1 GPWGLSRN
9 TQGFSNTLPNS
20 IAYTR
25 KGYAQGLLNF
35 ESACE
40 RIKARRYT
48 PSYVF
53 FEKDLE
59 DGSTVIVKS
68 KTAIRGNDVYRARVW
83 NRHKELLSFCKSN
96 DKISYIIPCAS
107 GGHTCNI
114 IKTTLTVT
122 PPSHPDGGWDR
133 DEFNSYYMDYFY
145 DLYVKRIRNAF
156 PGVVV
161 AKTLEVSTKKLR
173 GCFHINVILMFP
185 NHSFPV
191 YQHTSRYNRHLN
203 GDPIKSWRLQYYSS
217 AAAINDGKD
226 DKISKEFFEY
236 AWDCGHVDVRAV
248 AGPRDLAEYTLK
260 YHIKNFTDKTSHD
273 TQELTFS
280 TLSLYNK
287 RCFSFPKASE

>member
-1 GPWGLSRN
+1 MRCDTNPNLKTNAVLPPLQSVVSDSDVWNESSLDPKLPKHCVSNDCVSNGCSINTGPWGLSRN

-185 NHSFPV
+185 NH
-191 YQHTSRYNRHLN
+191 R
-203 GDPIKSWRLQYYSS
+203 
-217 AAAINDGKD
+217 
-226 DKISKEFFEY
+226 
-236 AWDCGHVDVRAV
+236 
-248 AGPRDLAEYTLK
+248 
-260 YHIKNFTDKTSHD
+260 
-273 TQELTFS
+273 
-280 TLSLYNK
+280 
-287 RCFSFPKASE
+287 